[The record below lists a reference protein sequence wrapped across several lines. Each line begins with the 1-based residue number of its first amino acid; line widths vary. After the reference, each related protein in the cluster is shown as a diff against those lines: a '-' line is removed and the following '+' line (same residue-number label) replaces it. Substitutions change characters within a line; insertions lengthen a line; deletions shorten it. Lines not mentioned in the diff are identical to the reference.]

1 MALFIVH
8 KGRQISNEKLSL
20 STSGFKHILS
30 RYFFGET
37 LSDGKLQQHF
47 SFGIEYFHLKYVLLL
62 LNHHYRCTFHA
73 ITATDNHREVIAKAA
88 FGMIGIFMC
97 VRVKADIERCFLQKF
112 TPKPG
117 TQILV
122 VVSVKRNVMNQN
134 PLSGFL
140 KFFGRELTLQK
151 SYLVIT
157 QLRKIVESVVY
168 PMIIRLIFTAIEH
181 YDTGISPVEGA
192 VSLIA
197 YIIEQAVQAYR
208 IGIPDLVI
216 AAHKEDRYAVT
227 LHAFGQFADK
237 GCCLIVIG
245 GVVYTIAVEHYKIIV
260 NPLYLFAQCL
270 KRLRLFMQVVEHHSR
285 KTVITGCGQRE
296 LPEFCTGCIAKHL
309 L

>member
-20 STSGFKHILS
+20 SKSGFKHILS
-30 RYFFGET
+30 RYFFRGET
-37 LSDGKLQQHF
+37 LSDSKLQQHF

-62 LNHHYRCTFHA
+62 LNHHYCCTFHA

-140 KFFGRELTLQK
+140 KFFGSELTLQK

-157 QLRKIVESVVY
+157 QLRKVVESVVY
-168 PMIIRLIFTAIEH
+168 PRSSGLSSPQSSITIRV
-181 YDTGISPVEGA
+181 SPQ
-192 VSLIA
+192 L
-197 YIIEQAVQAYR
+197 
-208 IGIPDLVI
+208 
-216 AAHKEDRYAVT
+216 KE
-227 LHAFGQFADK
+227 
-237 GCCLIVIG
+237 
-245 GVVYTIAVEHYKIIV
+245 
-260 NPLYLFAQCL
+260 P
-270 KRLRLFMQVVEHHSR
+270 
-285 KTVITGCGQRE
+285 
-296 LPEFCTGCIAKHL
+296 
-309 L
+309 